1 MAAIALF
8 GIVAYRTLPVSD
20 LPAVDYPTINVQA
33 SVPGADPATMASSV
47 ATVLERQFTT
57 ISGLDEM
64 TSSSGTGNTQITLQ
78 FDLDRDI
85 DSAATDVQTA
95 ISEVAP
101 LLPAGMTSPP
111 SFKKQNPTD
120 QAVVNLIL
128 TSTTLP
134 MSKLDELGQ
143 TLIAQRVSMV
153 SGVAQVNV
161 QGSQKY
167 AVRVQMDPDKMVAK
181 RIGLNEV
188 DSAIQSWNPN
198 LPTGTLFGPTQTY
211 TVTTNAEL
219 KNAAGFKK
227 IIVAWRRGAP
237 VRLEDIADVL
247 DSVEEYRNGSWLYS
261 NGEAER
267 AITLQVQRQSG
278 ANTIEV
284 TDKVMALLPT
294 FEAQLPPSV
303 HLRARGDRSKTI
315 KEAFQDMETT
325 MGITLLLVVLVIFIF
340 LRNAQAT
347 IIPSLALPFSLL
359 GTFTVMAVLNYSLD
373 NLSMMALILSVCF
386 VVDDAIVMLENIIRH
401 IEMGEQP
408 MEAALKGSKEIGF
421 TIISMTVSL
430 AAVFIPVLFLGGIL
444 GRLFREFAI
453 TITAAILVSG
463 LVSISFTPMLCSR
476 FLKVKKHEEEGWLAR
491 LIDWPF
497 QTMLRFYRWSL
508 YGVLRAR
515 PVMAVAL
522 IAVLGATYYLYQR
535 VPKGFIP
542 DSDSDFA
549 QVNIEAAQGTSY
561 YKMAQYQRT
570 VADVIRNDPNV
581 EVFMGNAGNSNNSN
595 MFVQLK
601 PRRNREL
608 SVAQLLEKWRPKV
621 SFFPGVKV
629 FMNVPPALRIGGRQS
644 NSNYQITV
652 QAPDTNELYKQ
663 AAILDK
669 EMQKV
674 SQVQDVS
681 SDLQMR
687 SPRMSVIIDRERA
700 ALYQLDAGQIEN
712 ALYSAYGPRLTSAI
726 YTPAN
731 QYRVVLEMKPSYQE
745 YADYLSKIY
754 FKAGNGQLVPLD
766 ALAKV
771 IPDAGPQSIKHSGQL
786 PSVTLSF
793 NLKPGVS
800 LGEATDEIR
809 DTAKRVLPQTV
820 TTSFTGTAKTFES
833 SMANLTVLL
842 TVAILV
848 VYIVLG
854 ALYESYLQP
863 LTILSGLPS
872 AGMGAL
878 ATLVFFKV
886 DLNIYS
892 FVGLIMLIGIV
903 QKNAIMQVD
912 FALEAER
919 RGLSPVDAVYEGC
932 LIRFRPIMMT
942 TMAAF
947 LGAIPMALGYGSG
960 GEARAPLGLA
970 VAGGLL
976 FSQLMTLYLTPV
988 VYSYLSGFLHFWR
1001 SRHQESVDLDGEL
1014 SRVGFGN

>member
-1 MAAIALF
+1 MAKAAVLPLQISILAGPNLNLSEIFIRRPIATSLLMAAIALF
-8 GIVAYRTLPVSD
+8 GMVAYRTLPVSD

-64 TSSSGTGNTQITLQ
+64 TSSSSTGSTQITLQ

-153 SGVAQVNV
+153 TGVAQVNV

-188 DSAIQSWNPN
+188 DTAIQSWNPN

-325 MGITLLLVVLVIFIF
+325 MGITLVLVVLVIFIF

-359 GTFTVMAVLNYSLD
+359 GTFTVMAMLNYSLD

-476 FLKVKKHEEEGWLAR
+476 FLKVKKHEEEGWFSR

-522 IAVLGATYYLYQR
+522 VAVLGATYYLYQR

-561 YKMAQYQRT
+561 YKMAEYQRN

-601 PRRNREL
+601 PRRLR
-608 SVAQLLEKWRPKV
+608 R
-621 SFFPGVKV
+621 
-629 FMNVPPALRIGGRQS
+629 ALR
-644 NSNYQITV
+644 
-652 QAPDTNELYKQ
+652 
-663 AAILDK
+663 
-669 EMQKV
+669 
-674 SQVQDVS
+674 
-681 SDLQMR
+681 
-687 SPRMSVIIDRERA
+687 
-700 ALYQLDAGQIEN
+700 
-712 ALYSAYGPRLTSAI
+712 
-726 YTPAN
+726 
-731 QYRVVLEMKPSYQE
+731 
-745 YADYLSKIY
+745 
-754 FKAGNGQLVPLD
+754 
-766 ALAKV
+766 
-771 IPDAGPQSIKHSGQL
+771 
-786 PSVTLSF
+786 
-793 NLKPGVS
+793 
-800 LGEATDEIR
+800 
-809 DTAKRVLPQTV
+809 
-820 TTSFTGTAKTFES
+820 
-833 SMANLTVLL
+833 
-842 TVAILV
+842 
-848 VYIVLG
+848 
-854 ALYESYLQP
+854 
-863 LTILSGLPS
+863 
-872 AGMGAL
+872 
-878 ATLVFFKV
+878 
-886 DLNIYS
+886 
-892 FVGLIMLIGIV
+892 
-903 QKNAIMQVD
+903 
-912 FALEAER
+912 
-919 RGLSPVDAVYEGC
+919 
-932 LIRFRPIMMT
+932 RPI
-942 TMAAF
+942 A
-947 LGAIPMALGYGSG
+947 
-960 GEARAPLGLA
+960 
-970 VAGGLL
+970 
-976 FSQLMTLYLTPV
+976 
-988 VYSYLSGFLHFWR
+988 
-1001 SRHQESVDLDGEL
+1001 
-1014 SRVGFGN
+1014 